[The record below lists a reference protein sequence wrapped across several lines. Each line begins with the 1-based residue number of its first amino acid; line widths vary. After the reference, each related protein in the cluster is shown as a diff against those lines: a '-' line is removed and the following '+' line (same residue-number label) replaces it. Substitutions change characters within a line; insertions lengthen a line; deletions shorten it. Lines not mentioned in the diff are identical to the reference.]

1 MKLALAVIVAGL
13 VLGGCVAGARYKGA
27 RSAAPEATAPS
38 PFGRDNSRVS
48 GVFTDQAPS
57 GKPGQE

>member
-1 MKLALAVIVAGL
+1 MKIALAITTALALSA
-13 VLGGCVAGARYKGA
+13 CVSGARYQGA
-27 RSAAPEATAPS
+27 RSAPPEQTAPS
-38 PFGRDNSRVS
+38 PFGRDNSRTS

>member
-1 MKLALAVIVAGL
+1 MKVLPVIAVALALSA
-13 VLGGCVAGARYKGA
+13 CVSGARYQGA

-38 PFGRDNSRVS
+38 PFGRNVDR
-48 GVFTDQAPS
+48 GVPVFSDQAIS